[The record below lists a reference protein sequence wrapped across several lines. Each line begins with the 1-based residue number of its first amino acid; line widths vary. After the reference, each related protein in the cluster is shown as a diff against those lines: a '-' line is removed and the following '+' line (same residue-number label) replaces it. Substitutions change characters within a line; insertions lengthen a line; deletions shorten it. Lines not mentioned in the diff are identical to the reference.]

1 MNLNPFIILISQIIY
16 LYNIVIVIYCV
27 IGWLVNFGILSARNR
42 YVSKISYACARLVD
56 PLLDRIRKYL
66 PDLGGIDI
74 SPIIAILGM
83 IFIKNILFTYFF
95 VR

>member
-16 LYNIVIVIYCV
+16 LYNFIIIVYCV
-27 IGWLVNFGILSARNR
+27 IGWLINFGILNIHNK
-42 YVSKISYACARLVD
+42 YVSKVSYACGKLAD
-56 PLLDRIRKYL
+56 PLLDKIRKYL

-74 SPIIAILGM
+74 SPVIAILGL
-83 IFIKNILFTYFF
+83 IFIKNILFTYFY